1 MGTAVKGKDLLIHV
15 DDGTG
20 TMVEVPYQGDA
31 TYNPGKRF

>member
-20 TMVEVPYQGDA
+20 TTPKVGGMWNAACSLSG
-31 TYNPGKRF
+31 